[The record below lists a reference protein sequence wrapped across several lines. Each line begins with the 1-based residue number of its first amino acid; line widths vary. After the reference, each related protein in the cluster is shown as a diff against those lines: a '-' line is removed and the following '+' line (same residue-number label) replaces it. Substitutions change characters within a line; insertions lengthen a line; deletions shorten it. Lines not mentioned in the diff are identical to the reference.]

1 MSVII
6 EPGNIT
12 FTNTRGQTKFSLEK
26 RMPHII
32 YDLTGLYGLDLV
44 LRDNPRADFVER
56 TDELVL
62 IRNSLINNTDY
73 FLLPFFKING
83 GLADTGSKVVPAI
96 GSTLLREIRQPSTE
110 ELLGTTIITPIV
122 EPGVLKLQVKHSFNR
137 QGYTNIIGDDVVNIS
152 YRIYYG
158 RFS

>member
-1 MSVII
+1 MSVVI

-12 FTNTRGQTKFSLEK
+12 FKNTKGETKFSLEK
-26 RMPHII
+26 RFPHILYNI
-32 YDLTGLYGLDLV
+32 SGLYGLDLV
-44 LRDNPRADFVER
+44 LKDNPRADFVER
-56 TDELVL
+56 TDETIL
-62 IRNSLINNTDY
+62 ISNPLINNENY

-83 GLADTGSKVVPAI
+83 GLADTGSKVIPAI
-96 GSTLLREIRQPSTE
+96 GSTLLREIRQPSSE
-110 ELLGTTIITPIV
+110 ILLGTTILTPIV